1 MEKESLI
8 IIAGPTAVGKSN
20 LAIELAKRIGG
31 EIISADSMQVYRY
44 MNIGTAKITE
54 EEMSGV
60 RHYLIDALLPSEEF
74 SVAVFQEMVKDAILK
89 IRQHGKIPILV
100 GGTGFYIQA
109 VYYGI
114 DFTKEAGESS
124 ERKKLLQLSKEKG
137 AHYLHQMLMNID
149 PASAEAIHENN
160 KKRVIRA
167 IEYFQETG
175 ERISDHNERERKKE
189 SIYQAAFFVLNDK
202 REVLYEKIEQ
212 RVDQMIHAGLEK
224 EVQKLLDMGYTREL
238 VSMQGLGYKEM
249 ISYLM
254 GEISLEEAIYLIK
267 RDTRHFAKRQITWFK
282 REPDAVWIDK
292 DRYSYDNQKILAFMC
307 NEIKNKGIC

>member
-8 IIAGPTAVGKSN
+8 IIAGPTAVGKTN

-44 MNIGTAKITE
+44 MNIGTAKITK

-60 RHYLIDALLPSEEF
+60 RHYLIDVLLPSEEF
-74 SVAVFQEMVKDAILK
+74 SVAVFQKMVKDAILK

-124 ERKKLLQLSKEKG
+124 ERKKLLQISKEKG
-137 AHYLHQMLMNID
+137 AHYLHQMLMDID

-160 KKRVIRA
+160 EKRVIRA

-189 SIYQAAFFVLNDK
+189 SVYHSAFFVLNDK
-202 REVLYEKIEQ
+202 REFLYEKIDQ

-292 DRYSYDNQKILAFMC
+292 DIYSYDNQKILAFMC
-307 NEIKNKGIC
+307 NEIKNQGIC